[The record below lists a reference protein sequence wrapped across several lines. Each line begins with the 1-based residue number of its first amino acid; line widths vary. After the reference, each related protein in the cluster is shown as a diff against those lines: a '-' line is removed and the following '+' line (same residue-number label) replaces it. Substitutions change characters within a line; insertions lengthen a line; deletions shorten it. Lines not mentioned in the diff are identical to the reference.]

1 MFSPVLLDLIET
13 AEQFSIGDV
22 ILHVTGRLICEIGA
36 KTVSLDLQDV
46 SVGQVSRIVKF
57 VSPLML
63 KFWNNGSSDVL
74 VVIFVDLSAQHR
86 RLARRNFLLKVLI
99 LLEMTS
105 FCGISKYLLPV
116 LFVGYILFPFW
127 TTLIFEL
134 VSIWGTSR
142 VVVRI
147 LEEHWVVEVFVGTR
161 VVITIAVSFAR
172 FIIC

>member
-36 KTVSLDLQDV
+36 NTVSLDLQDV
-46 SVGQVSRIVKF
+46 SVGQVSRIVKLVF
-57 VSPLML
+57 PLML

-74 VVIFVDLSAQHR
+74 VVMFVDLSAQHR
-86 RLARRNFLLKVLI
+86 RLARRNCLLKVLI

-116 LFVGYILFPFW
+116 LFVGYILFPFR
-127 TTLIFEL
+127 TT
-134 VSIWGTSR
+134 
-142 VVVRI
+142 
-147 LEEHWVVEVFVGTR
+147 
-161 VVITIAVSFAR
+161 
-172 FIIC
+172 